1 MNVLDNDDWEAV
13 DRQVALERAA
23 ASASALDVEFRAVP
37 NSGHNNG
44 NMSLFDSVGQKQRY
58 TNSNEAKA
66 ARKKELDDLMN
77 LEPNLMPMNDFER
90 KALFKLIFPQP
101 VVRDKGIPFTPFTV
115 SISSSY
121 FVLVVISKQR

>member
-1 MNVLDNDDWEAV
+1 MNMMDNDGWEAV

-23 ASASALDVEFRAVP
+23 VISLDVEFRAVP

-44 NMSLFDSVGQKQRY
+44 NMSLFDSVGQIQRY

-90 KALFKLIFPQP
+90 KALFKLIFPEP

-115 SISSSY
+115 SISIVHTSVLFY
-121 FVLVVISKQR
+121 F